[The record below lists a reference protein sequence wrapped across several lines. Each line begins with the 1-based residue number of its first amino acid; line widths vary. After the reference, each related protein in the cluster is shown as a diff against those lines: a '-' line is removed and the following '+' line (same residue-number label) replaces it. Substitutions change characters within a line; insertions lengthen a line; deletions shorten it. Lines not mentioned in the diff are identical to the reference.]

1 MNLTADE
8 YDRMVA
14 ALGKVAELRGADV
27 TQLRRNVSED
37 GVTGL
42 FLIRR
47 RAGVED
53 LAEVRVAV
61 VGNVDAGKSTM
72 LGVLTKG
79 VLDDGRGLARQ
90 ALFRHKH
97 EAESGRTSSVSYE
110 IMGFNSQGAVA
121 HEVLGASHRLT
132 WNDICENSSKV

>member
-1 MNLTADE
+1 MNLSADE

-14 ALGKVAELRGADV
+14 VLVKVAALRDADV
-27 TQLRRNVSED
+27 TQLRRNPAED

-61 VGNVDAGKSTM
+61 VGNVDAGKRFAA
-72 LGVLTKG
+72 
-79 VLDDGRGLARQ
+79 RGFRSG
-90 ALFRHKH
+90 LF
-97 EAESGRTSSVSYE
+97 S
-110 IMGFNSQGAVA
+110 M
-121 HEVLGASHRLT
+121 
-132 WNDICENSSKV
+132 